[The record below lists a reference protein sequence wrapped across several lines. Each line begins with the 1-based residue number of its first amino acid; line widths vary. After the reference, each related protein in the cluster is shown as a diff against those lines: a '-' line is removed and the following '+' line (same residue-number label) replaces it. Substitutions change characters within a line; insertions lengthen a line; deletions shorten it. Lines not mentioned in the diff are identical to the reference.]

1 MEDGCTG
8 RTALERDPLGAAHLD
23 ASGRSWVRAMMLVA
37 VAYVAIG
44 IVFGT
49 LAQSADPNHVRLW
62 RLAAWVASAA
72 VAAAQI
78 GYEHYRLGGSPRP
91 TAQHAAGAVA
101 LGAFGL
107 ALAANIHSLFAATH
121 GQHLPLV
128 ALVAWPVI
136 TALPAF
142 LIALAIAAVLARVSR
157 RA

>member
-1 MEDGCTG
+1 
-8 RTALERDPLGAAHLD
+8 
-23 ASGRSWVRAMMLVA
+23 MMLVA

-128 ALVAWPVI
+128 EIGRASCRE
-136 TALPAF
+136 
-142 LIALAIAAVLARVSR
+142 RV
-157 RA
+157 

>member
-1 MEDGCTG
+1 
-8 RTALERDPLGAAHLD
+8 LD

>member
-1 MEDGCTG
+1 MI
-8 RTALERDPLGAAHLD
+8 
-23 ASGRSWVRAMMLVA
+23 LVA
-37 VAYVAIG
+37 VAYVVTGIG
-44 IVFGT
+44 FGA
-49 LAQSADPNHVRLW
+49 LAKSADANHVRLW

-78 GYEHYRLGGSPRP
+78 GYEHYRLGSSPRA
-91 TAQHAAGAVA
+91 TALHAAGAVA

-121 GQHLPLV
+121 GQRSPLL
-128 ALVAWPVI
+128 ALVAWPVL

-142 LIALAIAAVLARVSR
+142 LVALAVAAVLARFSR